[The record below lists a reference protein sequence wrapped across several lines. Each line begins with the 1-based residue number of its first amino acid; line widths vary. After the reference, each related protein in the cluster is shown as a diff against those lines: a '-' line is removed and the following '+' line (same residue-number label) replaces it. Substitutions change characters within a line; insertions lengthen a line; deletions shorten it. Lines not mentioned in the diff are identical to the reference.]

1 MMRRIAVCVAVLI
14 TAIAVQLV
22 VLSRLPL
29 PGVAPNLVLVAIVA
43 LAMVYGSLTAGVC
56 GFCAGL
62 ALDIAPPADHVVGR
76 TALVLCL
83 VGYAA
88 GAWWRRTPTA
98 SRSTPL
104 ALVVVGV
111 AALASCALTLAIAS
125 LLGETAG
132 GGSLANLL
140 WIVISAGLYA
150 VVLALAVVPVTLSR
164 TRKRDSDPYLLRLR

>member
-132 GGSLANLL
+132 GSLANLL

-150 VVLALAVVPVTLSR
+150 VVLALAVVPVTLAR